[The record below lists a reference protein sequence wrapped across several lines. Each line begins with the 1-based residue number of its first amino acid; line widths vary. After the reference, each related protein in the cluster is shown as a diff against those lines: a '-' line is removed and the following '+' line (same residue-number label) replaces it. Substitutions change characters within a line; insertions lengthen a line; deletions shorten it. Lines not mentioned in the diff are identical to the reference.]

1 VNEVVVVLREEEKK
15 LQMRWGSEEEEH
27 DFSLNEAEVEATYV
41 VLRRLQEEE
50 DGLVLAEAWSDES
63 ESVD

>member
-1 VNEVVVVLREEEKK
+1 
-15 LQMRWGSEEEEH
+15 MRWGSEEEEH
-27 DFSLNEAEVEATYV
+27 DFSLNEAEVEAMYV

-50 DGLVLAEAWSDES
+50 DGLVLAEATWSDES